1 MEFNVNEYVQA
12 LPRLDLSQRMPAAEF
27 AAPTAGL
34 RQELQERRLDA
45 AVAYGTEYRPG
56 DTGWLTGYDPHI
68 EHTVVVVGP
77 VKVLV
82 LGSPD
87 ALRYAKEMMRIG
99 EFRCLAASGIPDA
112 DYPGYQYV
120 SLGEALAEACGRPAR
135 DVGLLTPPD
144 VMTMEAGQM
153 LRQAV
158 AGKIVPMSDYMADLR
173 YIKSDQ
179 ELGMMRVAARLSTWG
194 MEAMLR
200 AIEPGVRELQVAACA
215 DHVMKYMGADRLG
228 FTTIVMSGSRV
239 TSNIGRATERV
250 MRAGDMVVLGTSARY
265 EGLTSALGR
274 TVVVGGANADQAELI
289 RHAARAH
296 QLAVGKLVCGGQA
309 REVDL
314 ASRGYLKT
322 VGLAP
327 MYNIGHGIG
336 WTEVFEKGI
345 ASQHSTYCFPAS
357 IAIQIDVGIVG
368 TAYKSL
374 PADRVGLRLED
385 PYIIDP
391 TGKTECLTDLPLTS
405 DVPNAPRRG
414 SAGAAGQSC

>member
-1 MEFNVNEYVQA
+1 MQFDVDRYVQA
-12 LPRLDLSQRMPAAEF
+12 LPELDLGLRMPAAEF
-27 AAPTAGL
+27 AARVA
-34 RQELQERRLDA
+34 RVRRECEGRGVDA

-68 EHTVVVVGP
+68 EHTLVVVGP
-77 VKVLV
+77 AKVLI

-87 ALRYAKEMMRIG
+87 ALRYAEEMMRIG

-120 SLGEALAEACGRPAR
+120 SLAEALAEACGRAAR

-144 VMTMEAGQM
+144 VMTVEAGQM

-158 AGKIVPMSDYMADLR
+158 TGKIVPMSDFMADLR
-173 YIKSDQ
+173 YVKSDR
-179 ELGMMRVAARLSTWG
+179 ELEMMRLAARLSSWG
-194 MEAMLR
+194 VEAMLR

-239 TSNIGRATERV
+239 TGNIGRATERV
-250 MRAGDMVVLGTSARY
+250 MEAGDMVVLGSSARY

-289 RHAARAH
+289 SHAAHAH
-296 QLAVGKLVCGGQA
+296 QLAVSKLVCGGQA

-314 ASRGYLKT
+314 ASRDYLKT

-345 ASQHSTYCFPAS
+345 ASQHSAYCFPAG

-368 TAYKSL
+368 TAYKGL

-385 PYIIDP
+385 PYIIDAA
-391 TGKTECLTDLPLTS
+391 GKTERLTDLPLTG
-405 DVPNAPRRG
+405 DVP
-414 SAGAAGQSC
+414 GAA

>member
-1 MEFNVNEYVQA
+1 MKFNIHEYVRA
-12 LPRLDLSQRMPAAEF
+12 LPELDLSLRMPAAEF
-27 AAPTAGL
+27 AARAARL
-34 RQELQERRLDA
+34 RQELEDRGLDA

-68 EHTVVVVGP
+68 EHTIVVMGP

-120 SLGEALAEACGRPAR
+120 SMGEALAEACGRPAR

-144 VMTMEAGQM
+144 VLTWEAGQA

-158 AGKIVPMSDYMADLR
+158 AGKIVPMSDLMADLR
-173 YIKSDQ
+173 YIKSEQ
-179 ELGMMRVAARLSTWG
+179 ELRMMRVAARLSTWG
-194 MEAMLR
+194 MQAMLR

-215 DHVMKYMGADRLG
+215 DYAMKYMGADRLG
-228 FTTIVMSGSRV
+228 FTSIVMSGDRV
-239 TSNIGRATERV
+239 TGNIGRATERV

-274 TVVVGGANADQAELI
+274 TVVVGGASADQAELI

-296 QLAVGKLVCGGQA
+296 ELAVGKLVRGGQA

-327 MYNIGHGIG
+327 MYNVGHGIG

-357 IAIQIDVGIVG
+357 IAIQVDVGIVG
-368 TAYKSL
+368 VGYKSL
-374 PADRVGLRLED
+374 PADGVGLRLED
-385 PYIIDP
+385 PYLIDP
-391 TGKTECLTDLPLTS
+391 AGKTERLTGLPLIGDLPDASCRGRGAVGTS
-405 DVPNAPRRG
+405 
-414 SAGAAGQSC
+414 C

>member
-1 MEFNVNEYVQA
+1 MGFSVHEYVRA
-12 LPRLDLSQRMPAAEF
+12 LPQPDLSLRMPAAEF
-27 AAPTAGL
+27 AARAARL
-34 RQELQERRLDA
+34 RQECQERGLDA
-45 AVAYGTEYRPG
+45 AVAYGSEYRPG
-56 DTGWLTGYDPHI
+56 DVGWLTGYDPHI
-68 EHTVVVVGP
+68 EHTIVVVGP
-77 VKVLV
+77 ATLLV

-87 ALRYAKEMMRIG
+87 ALRYAREMMRIG

-120 SLGEALAEACGRPAR
+120 TLGEALAEACGRPAR

-144 VMTMEAGQM
+144 VMTVEAAEM

-158 AGKIVPMSDYMADLR
+158 TGKIVPMSDCMADLR
-173 YIKSDQ
+173 YVKSDQ
-179 ELGMMRVAARLSTWG
+179 ELRMMRMAAQLSTWG

-215 DHVMKYMGADRLG
+215 DYVMKYMGADRLG
-228 FTTIVMSGSRV
+228 FTTIVMSGSRAS
-239 TSNIGRATERV
+239 SNIGRATERV

-274 TVVVGGANADQAELI
+274 TVVVGGANVDQAELI

-296 QLAVGKLVCGGQA
+296 QLAVDKLVCGGQA

-327 MYNIGHGIG
+327 MYNVGHGIG

-345 ASQHSTYCFPAS
+345 ASQHSTYSFPAS

-368 TAYKSL
+368 VPYKGL
-374 PADRVGLRLED
+374 PADRIGLRLED

-391 TGKTECLTDLPLTS
+391 TGKTERLTDLPLTG
-405 DVPNAPRRG
+405 DAPDAPR
-414 SAGAAGQSC
+414 